1 MRALLSVGIML
12 FVAAG
17 IKPAAAKPDLLVVT
31 EPMPVFQQM
40 ENGQIAGSNT
50 RLVRNII
57 HAAQL
62 QAEFQMYPWARA
74 YSLALNQPDVLIYGM
89 ARTKERE
96 ALFHWIGPLASFQ
109 LGFVRLKVNKKAAV
123 QQFDDAKSLTIAV
136 QRQDSSF
143 DFLVSQGF
151 VEGKQLVVV
160 ADAEQSW
167 LLLANGKVDLIV
179 ENPVLLP
186 ALARTTA
193 LMQDA
198 VELVYPIPQ
207 LELKAYLAASKNT
220 SKDKIERLKHAYQLV
235 MPVPQ

>member
-1 MRALLSVGIML
+1 MKALLSIGIML
-12 FVAAG
+12 FVAG
-17 IKPAAAKPDLLVVT
+17 IPPVMATPELLVVT

-50 RLVRNII
+50 VLVRKILST
-57 HAAQL
+57 AQL

-74 YSLALNQPDVLIYGM
+74 YSLALHQPDVLIYGM

-96 ALFHWIGPLASFQ
+96 ALFHWIGPIASFQ
-109 LGFVRLKVNKKAAV
+109 LGFVRLKANKKAAV
-123 QQFDDAKSLTIAV
+123 QQITDAKSLTIAV
-136 QRQDSSF
+136 QRQDSSY

-198 VELVYPIPQ
+198 VELVYAIPQ
-207 LELKAYLAASKNT
+207 LELKAYLAASKT
-220 SKDKIERLKHAYQLV
+220 TRKDKLDKLKLAYQIV
-235 MPVPQ
+235 MPGQH